1 MNTGG
6 SPGEEAILSSYC
18 HGPEA
23 LKLGF
28 QFFGNAKTGTEFTIV
43 SISGVDQVGRHAK
56 EPGP

>member
-6 SPGEEAILSSYC
+6 CPGEEAINHPTAIARL
-18 HGPEA
+18 A

-28 QFFGNAKTGTEFTIV
+28 QFFGNAKTGSEFTIV
-43 SISGVDQVGRHAK
+43 SISGVDQVVRHAK